1 MSPRMHDNSA
11 LIAQSVEEL
20 VNNPVDS
27 AAMESFNEV
36 FRFIG
41 EGRSGNESR
50 VRSNRDEA
58 SFRHRHADRPDDRR
72 TLRAERHVH
81 RGQVFLRVHRVS
93 RAIGIEVGKI
103 YRAQNHTK
111 LARETF
117 VSDGVGLLMGM
128 LSAQFVNSSSM
139 SKACITYGASCRSRR
154 WSVATPTRFFVL
166 QRSFLLRWLCLPLR
180 IISSTSIGLDAKGVN
195 KQDRT
200 RSRRAE
206 PWSIVRR
213 IYPAARPQ

>member
-1 MSPRMHDNSA
+1 MSRRMHDNSA
-11 LIAQSVEEL
+11 LIAQSGEEL
-20 VNNPVDS
+20 VINPVDS
-27 AAMESFNEV
+27 ALDMQIIRTTA
-36 FRFIG
+36 G
-41 EGRSGNESR
+41 
-50 VRSNRDEA
+50 
-58 SFRHRHADRPDDRR
+58 HYTRR
-72 TLRAERHVH
+72 GLCIV
-81 RGQVFLRVHRVS
+81 RGQILLRVHRVS

-111 LARETF
+111 LAKETF
-117 VSDGVGLLMGM
+117 VSNGVGLLMGM
-128 LSAQFVNSSSM
+128 LSAQFVSSSAM
-139 SKACITYGASCRSRR
+139 SKACIAYGASCRSRR
-154 WSVATPTRFFVL
+154 WSVATPARFFVL